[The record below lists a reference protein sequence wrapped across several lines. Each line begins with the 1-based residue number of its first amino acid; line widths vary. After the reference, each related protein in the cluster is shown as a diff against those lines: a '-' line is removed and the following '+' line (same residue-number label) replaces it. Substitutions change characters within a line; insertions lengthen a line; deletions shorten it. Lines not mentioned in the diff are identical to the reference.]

1 MGDGYGSQIRGGKY
15 ISRDGVSYW
24 GNSFKDGTMTYQ
36 HTHDFLNCF

>member
-24 GNSFKDGTMTYQ
+24 GNSFKGWDNDLSA
-36 HTHDFLNCF
+36 HT